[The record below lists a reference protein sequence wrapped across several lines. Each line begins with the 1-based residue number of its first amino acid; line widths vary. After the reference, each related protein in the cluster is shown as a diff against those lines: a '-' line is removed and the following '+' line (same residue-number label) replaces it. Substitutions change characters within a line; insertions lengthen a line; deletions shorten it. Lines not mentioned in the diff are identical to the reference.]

1 MRRTTVTNMA
11 TTHPIAFL
19 HISKEKPRRRE
30 RHKPPAST
38 VHHQRSKNHV
48 VESYKLLGSHPSLL
62 SCSKP
67 AISTLH
73 SHSKYLEQE
82 NAAILKKIIEMEDRS
97 MKNASQQ
104 LQQYDKAESN
114 IHAVQA
120 WTDRQ
125 IQDAHRDL
133 EAAREQRE
141 KRVMA
146 LRLQLQACEEKI
158 KAAQEDLY
166 RLREYRDREHS
177 VKVLEA
183 AELERQLRVLNE
195 AHQDQATDVEAL
207 AHTEIQ
213 KLLESQQTVKDAT
226 LQNVVEMVADIQNEV
241 LDLLE
246 KGDSLRKSW
255 KGETDRLCRDLLLGK
270 PICTPDEDVVL
281 NIPLNQQ
288 MPI

>member
-226 LQNVVEMVADIQNEV
+226 LQNVVEQQ
-241 LDLLE
+241 LE
-246 KGDSLRKSW
+246 SLPLSFR
-255 KGETDRLCRDLLLGK
+255 RLCLQ
-270 PICTPDEDVVL
+270 
-281 NIPLNQQ
+281 NQKLKQ
-288 MPI
+288 DIHAYQQ